1 MQRNPHRYQIA
12 TGYRTFYS
20 LSLIYQPITKK
31 RLFFHKKGSND
42 VLVKVLLNEKEAK
55 LPVKTDV
62 APYYHWK
69 DVESYYR
76 EKLDK
81 YQHI

>member
-1 MQRNPHRYQIA
+1 MIFSRWLVTCNSSFSI
-12 TGYRTFYS
+12 
-20 LSLIYQPITKK
+20 KK
-31 RLFFHKKGSND
+31 
-42 VLVKVLLNEKEAK
+42 ETK

>member
-1 MQRNPHRYQIA
+1 MIFSRWLVTCNSSFSI
-12 TGYRTFYS
+12 
-20 LSLIYQPITKK
+20 
-31 RLFFHKKGSND
+31 KGSND

-62 APYYHWK
+62 APHYHWK

>member
-1 MQRNPHRYQIA
+1 M
-12 TGYRTFYS
+12 
-20 LSLIYQPITKK
+20 
-31 RLFFHKKGSND
+31 KKGSND
-42 VLVKVLLNEKEAK
+42 VLVKVLLNEKETK

-76 EKLDK
+76 EKFR
-81 YQHI
+81 